1 MTTELGHLQETIERE
16 LRAERGRNVLR
27 MQVFR
32 LIGISASLGLSAY
45 FGYVEDQIDWKVIVP
60 PLAGW
65 FAAAC
70 VLGAVAW
77 KLRQYARP
85 VAWLC
90 ALLDLP
96 VVYWLQHLQ
105 LPVSPSPG
113 GVASFTVAIC
123 CALIIASA
131 LSLDAKL
138 NWAVAGV
145 SSLLC
150 MRLLQEAGVGVG
162 GQVLQAVVL
171 GVTAAAAGYL
181 EGRTAALISSV
192 SQEELKRE
200 KMGRYFSPD
209 VATRLQQLGDQGGG
223 SEAREVTVLFSDIRD
238 FTAMSETLKPQEV
251 VSMLNEYHTKMVE
264 VLFRNHGTLDK
275 FIGDGLMA
283 YFGAPLPDPEHA
295 QNSVKCATQ
304 MLIAL
309 EELNVQRVARG
320 APALRIGIG
329 LHTGQ
334 AIVGDVGATSRL
346 EYTAIGDT
354 VNVASRLETLTKI
367 LGQTLVVSQ
376 TTRDRV
382 GDAWHWTEVPDI
394 SIKGKKEPISVF
406 IPRAKV

>member
-1 MTTELGHLQETIERE
+1 MESGHLQQAIEKE
-16 LRAERGRNVLR
+16 LRTERGRNVLR
-27 MQVFR
+27 MQVIR
-32 LIGISASLGLSAY
+32 LIAITATLGAAAF
-45 FGYVEDQIDWKVIVP
+45 FGFVQGLADWVVIVP
-60 PLAGW
+60 ALGGWFIAAGVLAG
-65 FAAAC
+65 
-70 VLGAVAW
+70 VAW
-77 KLRQYARP
+77 RLRQHARP
-85 VAWLC
+85 VAWAC

-105 LPVSPSPG
+105 VPVSPSPG
-113 GVASFTVAIC
+113 GVAGFTVAIC

-138 NWAVAGV
+138 NWGVAALGSV
-145 SSLLC
+145 VC
-150 MRLLQEAGVGVG
+150 VRLFNEAGLGAG
-162 GQVLQAVVL
+162 GQVLAVVVL
-171 GVTAAAAGYL
+171 AVVAAAAGYL
-181 EGRTAALISSV
+181 VQRTAALITSV

-200 KMGRYFSPD
+200 KLGRYFSPD
-209 VATRLQQLGDQGGG
+209 VAHRLQQLGDQGGG

-238 FTAMSETLKPQEV
+238 FTALSETLKPQEV

-304 MLIAL
+304 MLTAL

-367 LGQTLVVSQ
+367 LGQMLVVSQ
-376 TTRDRV
+376 STRERV

-394 SIKGKKEPISVF
+394 SIKGKKDPISVF
-406 IPRAKV
+406 IPRAKA

>member
-1 MTTELGHLQETIERE
+1 MTTELGLQKTIERE
-16 LRAERGRNVLR
+16 LRTERSRNILR
-27 MQVFR
+27 MQAFR
-32 LIGISASLGLSAY
+32 LVGITAALGLAAY
-45 FGYVEDQIDWKVIVP
+45 FGYVQGQADWVVIVS

-65 FAAAC
+65 LVAAA
-70 VLGAVAW
+70 VLGALGW
-77 KLRQYARP
+77 RLRQNARA
-85 VAWLC
+85 VGWLC

-96 VVYWLQHLQ
+96 VVYWLQHLSV
-105 LPVSPSPG
+105 PVSPSPG
-113 GVASFTVAIC
+113 GVAAFTVGIC
-123 CALIIASA
+123 GALIVASA
-131 LSLDAKL
+131 LALDAQL

-145 SSLLC
+145 SALLC
-150 MRLLQEAGVGVG
+150 ARLFQEAGLGVG

-171 GVTAAAAGYL
+171 LVTAAASGYL
-181 EGRTAALISSV
+181 VRRTESLITSV

-209 VATRLQQLGDQGGG
+209 VALRLQQLGDQGGG

-238 FTAMSETLKPQEV
+238 FTAMSEQLKPQEV
-251 VSMLNEYHTKMVE
+251 VAMLNEYHTKMVE

-283 YFGAPLPDPEHA
+283 YFGAPLPDADHA

-304 MLIAL
+304 MLTAL
-309 EELNVQRVARG
+309 DELNVQRLARG

-382 GDAWHWTEVPDI
+382 ADAYHWTEVPDI

-406 IPRAKV
+406 IPRAKG